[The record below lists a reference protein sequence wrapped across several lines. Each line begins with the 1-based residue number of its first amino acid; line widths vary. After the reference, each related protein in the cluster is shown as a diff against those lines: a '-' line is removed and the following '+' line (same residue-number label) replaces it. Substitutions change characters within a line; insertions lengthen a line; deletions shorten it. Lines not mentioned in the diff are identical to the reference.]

1 MGEEL
6 VSILY
11 TYLREEVLEVAHVLS
26 TLGIGFD
33 LGQVKLITDL
43 FSHVSLGLASG
54 LGFGWGSFLFAL
66 GRAAGAGT
74 AAAGAAGGAL
84 NINLGE
90 VALKFFVIEGGD
102 IGENLGKGGGIV
114 VFLRIDLCV
123 VLEDFD
129 HVVEVFILFL
139 FVGLRRAHLLMLFL
153 FFGAL
158 LLFVIGMLWIART
171 NIIVCAS

>member
-1 MGEEL
+1 M
-6 VSILY
+6 
-11 TYLREEVLEVAHVLS
+11 
-26 TLGIGFD
+26 
-33 LGQVKLITDL
+33 
-43 FSHVSLGLASG
+43 
-54 LGFGWGSFLFAL
+54 
-66 GRAAGAGT
+66 
-74 AAAGAAGGAL
+74 
-84 NINLGE
+84 
-90 VALKFFVIEGGD
+90 
-102 IGENLGKGGGIV
+102 
-114 VFLRIDLCV
+114 RIDLCV